1 MTLSLFASLI
11 IVIGTI
17 YALIKRYETRL
28 VLITAGF
35 LMACIS
41 LDPMMAF
48 HQFDASMTK
57 SSLII
62 AICSAM
68 GFASVIALTKCDVHL
83 VALLLKPVGKLGI
96 FLLPV
101 GMCITAVCSVA
112 ITSTAGI
119 CAAIGPTLIPIL
131 VRAGFHPA
139 IAAGSIVASVF
150 PAYYNPGIAHNVFV
164 AKLAD
169 MEVMD
174 LIILMSDKIFI
185 IFSGLVIGL
194 TAVCLIYKD
203 FRKDGFGELTV
214 EQNKDNALPEK
225 VNIFYAVAPL
235 IPVAILLY
243 CTLYTDLKISV
254 ATAMLIGAAYALT
267 ITRSNP
273 ADVTRKFFDGM
284 GKAYAN
290 ILGII
295 IAAGVFAAGLKAAG
309 VIDLLVDFL
318 RNSNE
323 WAKIGGSVGP
333 YVMGLMTGSGDAAA
347 FAFNEA
353 VTPHAAQFGTTIPD
367 LGYLA
372 VMAGALGRT
381 SSPLCGGL
389 IIAAG
394 IAGVN
399 PVEIVKRTAPAC
411 LAVLA
416 VTYVI
421 F

>member
-1 MTLSLFASLI
+1 
-11 IVIGTI
+11 
-17 YALIKRYETRL
+17 
-28 VLITAGF
+28 
-35 LMACIS
+35 
-41 LDPMMAF
+41 
-48 HQFDASMTK
+48 
-57 SSLII
+57 
-62 AICSAM
+62 
-68 GFASVIALTKCDVHL
+68 
-83 VALLLKPVGKLGI
+83 
-96 FLLPV
+96 
-101 GMCITAVCSVA
+101 
-112 ITSTAGI
+112 
-119 CAAIGPTLIPIL
+119 
-131 VRAGFHPA
+131 
-139 IAAGSIVASVF
+139 
-150 PAYYNPGIAHNVFV
+150 
-164 AKLAD
+164 
-169 MEVMD
+169 
-174 LIILMSDKIFI
+174 
-185 IFSGLVIGL
+185 
-194 TAVCLIYKD
+194 
-203 FRKDGFGELTV
+203 
-214 EQNKDNALPEK
+214 
-225 VNIFYAVAPL
+225 
-235 IPVAILLY
+235 
-243 CTLYTDLKISV
+243 
-254 ATAMLIGAAYALT
+254 MLIGAAYALT